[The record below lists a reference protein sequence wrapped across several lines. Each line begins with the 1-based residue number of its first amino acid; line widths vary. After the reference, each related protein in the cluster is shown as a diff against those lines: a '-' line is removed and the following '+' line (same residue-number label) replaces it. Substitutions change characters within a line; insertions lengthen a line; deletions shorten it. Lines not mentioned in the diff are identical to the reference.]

1 MPDLDYFSTDH
12 EAARGR
18 FLSACDA
25 AGFPVSSFRHPG
37 SASLVAKLGLP
48 EALSDSLFVDVVR
61 AGSPDATRML
71 VLCPGDSESE
81 GLFASGVQVAWLSE
95 GMHRHIPRTTAVII
109 IHAVTPDGVTWARI
123 VAEGARSTH
132 KSKWSDAMLA
142 AAEERFTAYAEA
154 QGLDLSFTQ
163 TGSSGLPPQHWP
175 IDLLHDIAGQF
186 ADAAKDVVFLSLQLG
201 LGPYGQAEIIPCHAT
216 ESAEGKRLRA
226 WFDDN
231 DAVVTSED
239 GAPPGALTA
248 GLMGQLTDSRVAA
261 AALECGVYSTRSVL
275 ASLGGRVNAED
286 AASMS
291 TERIFYPRDKA
302 WRSAVLQHSK
312 KTIRQVLR
320 GLSAD

>member
-1 MPDLDYFSTDH
+1 MPDHDYFSTDH
-12 EAARGR
+12 ELARGR
-18 FLSACDA
+18 FLAACDA

-48 EALSDSLFVDVVR
+48 EALSGSLFVDIVR

-95 GMHRHIPRTTAVII
+95 GMHRHIPRTTAVIM

-123 VAEGARSTH
+123 AAESAKAVH

-154 QGLDLSFTQ
+154 QGLDLSFAQ
-163 TGSSGLPPQHWP
+163 TGANGLPRQHWP
-175 IDLLHDIAGQF
+175 VDLLQDISKQF
-186 ADAAKDVVFLSLQLG
+186 ANSAKDVVFLSLQLG
-201 LGPYGQAEIIPCHAT
+201 LGPYGQAEIIPCQEA
-216 ESAEGKRLRA
+216 ESAGGKRLQA
-226 WFDDN
+226 WFDGN
-231 DAVVTSED
+231 DAFITSED
-239 GAPPGALTA
+239 GAPPGALMA
-248 GLMGQLTDSRVAA
+248 GLMGQLADSRVTS

-275 ASLGGRVNAED
+275 ASIGGRGKGGD

-291 TERIFYPRDKA
+291 TERIFYPRDST
-302 WRSAVLQHSK
+302 WQSAVLQHSRR
-312 KTIRQVLR
+312 TIRQILR
-320 GLSAD
+320 GLGAD